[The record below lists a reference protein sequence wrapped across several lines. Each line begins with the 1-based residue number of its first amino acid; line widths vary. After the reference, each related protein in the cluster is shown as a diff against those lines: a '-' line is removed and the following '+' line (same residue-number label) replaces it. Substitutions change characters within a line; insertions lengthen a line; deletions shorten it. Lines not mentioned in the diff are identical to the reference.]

1 MNKQW
6 EYEEVRSFYRQSQ
19 IIGIPLSLDMR
30 IFWASLGTY
39 LKEENKNTIMN
50 SLKFSPQGTS
60 TQEESK
66 NGSALSS
73 QSYLVYPFPRV
84 QSTELLPYPASNY
97 CCPGQQG
104 SADAFVSTGSF
115 ALLVSCSHHMDEN
128 CLLRLYS
135 RL

>member
-66 NGSALSS
+66 NGSACQVRAIWSTLSQGFS
-73 QSYLVYPFPRV
+73 LQNSYHTP
-84 QSTELLPYPASNY
+84 LPTIVAQASRA
-97 CCPGQQG
+97 QQMP
-104 SADAFVSTGSF
+104 
-115 ALLVSCSHHMDEN
+115 L
-128 CLLRLYS
+128 
-135 RL
+135 